1 MKAIKSLFIFL
12 TVSFFLSHF
21 GCLPQSSEN
30 NLVGRWEFME
40 FDLKALEE
48 KAGQQMD
55 EREMMQMKFA
65 ESLFK
70 MAQYQFFKDK
80 TYTLGVEGKE
90 AFAERGTYNLENDGT
105 FLVLQQDNAGGN
117 NNNNKNNGRKLC
129 KILSLEGDK
138 MVLEIDNLICKY
150 SKIKEK

>member
-1 MKAIKSLFIFL
+1 MKSLFFSLLLSCFL
-12 TVSFFLSHF
+12 FHS
-21 GCLPQSSEN
+21 GCLPQATESK
-30 NLVGRWEFME
+30 LVGRWEFIE

-70 MAQYQFFKDK
+70 MAQYQFYNDK

-90 AFAERGTYNLENDGT
+90 TFAERGTYNLENDGT
-105 FLVLQQDNAGGN
+105 FLVLQQDISGN
-117 NNNNKNNGRKLC
+117 NNSNNKNNGRKLC
-129 KILSLEGDK
+129 KIISMDGDN

>member
-1 MKAIKSLFIFL
+1 MK
-12 TVSFFLSHF
+12 SFFFFLFAFFVLFHF
-21 GCLPQSSEN
+21 GCLPQGTESK
-30 NLVGRWEFME
+30 LVGRWEFIE

-55 EREMMQMKFA
+55 ERDMMQMKFA

-70 MAQYQFFKDK
+70 MAQYQFYNDK

-105 FLVLQQDNAGGN
+105 FLVLQQDNAGN
-117 NNNNKNNGRKLC
+117 NNSNSKNNGRKLC
-129 KILSLEGDK
+129 KILSMDGDI